1 MCYTTKMSWRNNL
14 WMKVYS
20 LMLSPLPSTHAPKS
34 STCKARELYSLVFN
48 AHVHSMQKGWFN
60 FLKNHCMSLVFRKKL
75 CSKETSFRQNSPI
88 KVWGVNTVATD
99 THLSV
104 CHHRHTF
111 IGVSLQTH
119 ISWCNTTDTHL
130 SVCHYRHT
138 FIGVS
143 LQTHIYRL

>member
-20 LMLSPLPSTHAPKS
+20 LMSSPLPSPHAPKS

-88 KVWGVNTVATD
+88 KVWGVNTVTTD

-111 IGVSLQTH
+111 V
-119 ISWCNTTDTHL
+119 
-130 SVCHYRHT
+130 
-138 FIGVS
+138 GVS
-143 LQTHIYRL
+143 LQTHIYRCVTTDTHLSVVISRELNFR